1 MIPLAYFISGLAYFS
16 LGIAVYLEARR
27 GSKLTLKNQLPWL
40 AGFGVTQGLVEW
52 LDLFMWMP
60 LGASLMRILS
70 MAHSVLL
77 PLSALLLMR
86 FGVVLLV
93 RKERALP
100 KWLTLAPVALLVPV
114 SILAAY
120 VIIIATTASSVA
132 IATDVWSR
140 YLLYT
145 PAAMMAAW
153 GFRQGWRD
161 ISDAYVDKMQST
173 TMWAAV
179 AFGANAF
186 VSGLIV
192 PAAPYGLAPWL
203 NYDTVLATTGVPV
216 HFWRTLSAI
225 AVTVLVIHALDLFEA
240 QRKHHLQQLEQARC
254 QAQQEALQTQSEA
267 LETSQK
273 WTDALVNVSRRIAN
287 IEHVDDVLLE
297 IVESGRTLLGADAA
311 ALGLWSASGTELEM
325 KCHVNAMQKT
335 VNGMPAHC
343 SFIRNIVQIYGDTP
357 VCYPQ
362 QAVALG
368 DYWTC
373 PMVDREILSAAIVP
387 LHLDSHPIGVLW
399 AESYIGETFTQADLI
414 GLERLADQAVIALEH
429 ASMAAQ
435 LQSLA
440 AVEERSRIARE
451 MHDGLSQILGYLNL
465 EMQTIGA
472 LMEQGQIESARDEVK
487 QAHEQ
492 VKAAQADVREDI
504 MSLRTTLA
512 TDADLLSGLKE
523 YVDEFSVQS
532 GIRAYLAC
540 GSEPNLH
547 ISPMAQAQLIRI
559 VQEALANVRKHAQA
573 ENVRVSIGSTTNLL
587 NVSVVDDGVGITRR
601 EKRGHFGLQTM
612 RERAESVNGGLTITS
627 NPGQGTQVEV
637 WLPLMQEEAR

>member
-16 LGIAVYLEARR
+16 LGVAVYLEARR
-27 GSKLTLKNQLPWL
+27 GSKLRPKNQLLWL
-40 AGFGVTQGLVEW
+40 AGFGVTQGVVEW

-60 LGASLMRILS
+60 LGDPIVRILS
-70 MAHSVLL
+70 MVHSVLL

-86 FGVVLLV
+86 FGIVLLV
-93 RKERALP
+93 KKERALP
-100 KWLTLAPVALLVPV
+100 AWLTLAPLALLVPV

-120 VIIIATTASSVA
+120 AIIVATTVSSGA
-132 IATDVWSR
+132 IMTDVWSR
-140 YLLYT
+140 YLLVT
-145 PAAMMAAW
+145 PASVMAAL

-161 ISDAYVDKMQST
+161 VNPDYAGKMQFT
-173 TMWAAV
+173 TQWAAV
-179 AFGANAF
+179 AFGVNAF

-192 PAAPYGLAPWL
+192 PAAPYGLARWL
-203 NYDTVLATTGVPV
+203 NYDTVLAATGVPV
-216 HFWRTLSAI
+216 HFWRTLSAL

-240 QRKHHLQQLEQARC
+240 QRKHHLEQLEQERC
-254 QAQQEALQTQSEA
+254 QAQQAALRTQADA
-267 LETSQK
+267 LATSQK
-273 WTDALVNVSRRIAN
+273 WTDALVNTSRRIAN

-311 ALGLWSASGTELEM
+311 ALGLWAACGSELQM
-325 KCHVNAMQKT
+325 KCHVNAQHKT
-335 VNGMPAHC
+335 VNGMPIRC
-343 SFIRNIVQIYGDTP
+343 SFIHDIVKACGNTP

-362 QAVALG
+362 DAVAIG
-368 DYWTC
+368 DNWTC
-373 PMVDREILSAAIVP
+373 PMVDREILAAVIVP
-387 LHLDSHPIGVLW
+387 LQLDGHPIGVLW
-399 AESYIGETFTQADLI
+399 AESYTGESFTQTDLI
-414 GLERLADQAVIALEH
+414 GLGRLADQAVIALEH

-465 EMQTIGA
+465 EMQTISA
-472 LMEQGQIESARDEVK
+472 LLERGQVESALSEVK

-492 VKAAQADVREDI
+492 VQAAQADVREDI

-523 YVDEFSVQS
+523 YVDEFGVQS
-532 GIRAYLAC
+532 GIRASLDCNA
-540 GSEPNLH
+540 EPILH

-559 VQEALANVRKHAQA
+559 VQEALANVRKHAHA
-573 ENVRVSIGSTTNLL
+573 DNVRVRIGAAAGLL
-587 NVSVVDDGVGITRR
+587 NVSVVDDGVGITRDAR
-601 EKRGHFGLQTM
+601 RGHFGLQMM
-612 RERAESVNGGLTITS
+612 RERAESVSGGLTITS

-637 WLPLMQEEAR
+637 WLPLLQEEAR